1 MIPLAALNQDI
12 LEKFKDVF
20 SPDIGNSLT
29 FFGPEFQVA
38 CAALVIFLVDLFIPR
53 RFSKHLAWI
62 ALAVC
67 ITASLSVLGQYGAE
81 SRALFL
87 GMIAMDSFGN
97 FFKLFFLLGTVPI
110 ILLTYLSREFE
121 ELRMGEYYGIL
132 LAAVL
137 GAMLM
142 ASANHLLMAFL
153 SLELLSVSSY
163 ILVGYLK
170 LDRRSAEASLKYV
183 IYGSVAA
190 GIMAYGL
197 SLLYGLTGSAEFG
210 SLGQVM
216 QSFQEVI
223 QEVQEGAESSPV
235 PLVIRIG
242 VTMALLCTF
251 AGLAFKMAAIP
262 MHFWCPDVYE
272 GAPTAITAFL
282 SVGSKAAG
290 FALGMRFLV
299 ALDIVNEEIREAVSW
314 PIILIVISMFTMTL
328 GNFAALWQ
336 NNMKRL
342 LAYSSIA
349 HAGYMLMG
357 LVIIPGVGEYR
368 GTGLVAYYLLAYLA
382 MNLGAF
388 AVVILI
394 EKRLGSVDIGAYA
407 GLGKRAPFLAVALTI
422 FLFSLIGIPP
432 TAGFAGKL
440 QLFLGVLAAGKA
452 GGWPYYVLAV
462 VAVVNT
468 AVSVY
473 YYARIIKNMYL
484 LEPMHEGEKAARAE
498 GASGLPAAPD
508 KLRIPLMGTALV
520 ALFLFLTFYLF
531 FQLEAVSRATLNLKV
546 F

>member
-1 MIPLAALNQDI
+1 MMFLAALDATK
-12 LEKFKDVF
+12 LEQFKSVF
-20 SPDIGNSLT
+20 SPAITESLL
-29 FFGPEFQVA
+29 FFGPEFQLA
-38 CAALVIFLVDLFIPR
+38 CSILAIFLVDAFLPR
-53 RFSKHLAWI
+53 RFSRHVAWV
-62 ALAVC
+62 ALAAC
-67 ITASLSVLGQYGAE
+67 ITASLSVLAVYNTE
-81 SRALFL
+81 PRALFL
-87 GMIAMDSFGN
+87 GMIAIDPFAN

-110 ILLTYLSREFE
+110 ILLTYLSRELRE
-121 ELRMGEYYGIL
+121 MRMGEYYGIL

-142 ASANHLLMAFL
+142 ASSNNLLMAFL

-163 ILVGYLK
+163 ILVGYRK
-170 LDRRSAEASLKYV
+170 LERKGSEASLKYI

-190 GIMAYGL
+190 GVMAYGL
-197 SLLYGLTGSAEFG
+197 SLLYGLTGSADFG
-210 SLGQVM
+210 SLGQVLDG
-216 QSFQEVI
+216 FRA
-223 QEVQEGAESSPV
+223 GAENSTAV
-235 PLVIRIG
+235 RIA
-242 VTMALLCTF
+242 VTVALLSTF

-290 FALGMRFLV
+290 FALGMRFLEALQIVDAEV
-299 ALDIVNEEIREAVSW
+299 ARSVSW
-314 PIILIVISMFTMTL
+314 PIILIVISLFTMTL

-336 NNMKRL
+336 DNLKRM

-357 LVIIPGVGEYR
+357 LVIIPGSEEFPA
-368 GTGLVAYYLLAYLA
+368 TALVSYYLLAYLA

-388 AVVILI
+388 SVVILI
-394 EKRLGSVDIGAYA
+394 ESRLGSVDIGAYA
-407 GLGKRAPFLAVALTI
+407 GLGRRAPFLAVGLTI

-440 QLFLGVLAAGKA
+440 QLFGGVLEAAKT

-462 VAVVNT
+462 GGVLNT

-484 LEPMHEGEKAARAE
+484 LD
-498 GASGLPAAPD
+498 PAADGAGMPETGGSVPAVGAGTAG
-508 KLRIPLMGTALV
+508 KIRIPLVGTALV
-520 ALFLFLTFYLF
+520 AVFLFLTFYLF
-531 FQLEAVSRATLNLKV
+531 FQMEQIARATLHLKV